1 MSKIAGDGVALF
13 WTTIMLLALCWMTFS
28 LRAAVRIWRKI
39 WGLDDTV
46 MAIGLL
52 LYTVTSCL
60 CIVCSFYGSGQK
72 AAMISAYDIA
82 RGTKLF
88 FIAEFFY
95 ASSAITIKCSIAVTL
110 LRIADTRRRYVY
122 TVWGI
127 MIITSV
133 SALIFMIGIANIC
146 HPINTLWGESEGT
159 CNLQL
164 NSDVSLFF
172 SAVEIATDWALA
184 ILPAI
189 LLWNIQMKTRVK
201 VSVACILGLA
211 AFASCATIVR
221 LRYLSA
227 YSDPTEFMFGTGKI
241 GLWSIIEDAMGIFA
255 GSLPALRPLLSLPF
269 LNMSSTGDSNNNAS
283 SGNKMN
289 VPRTQHQTNR
299 SDINLDTF
307 HQLGDS
313 DVEKDGDG
321 DSQKRILKETKV
333 SVTSDNRHSAPGEW
347 EQSQVLGWKGNRNSS
362 RKIN

>member
-13 WTTIMLLALCWMTFS
+13 WTSILLLALCWITFS
-28 LRAAVRIWRKI
+28 MRAGVRLWRKI
-39 WGLDDTV
+39 WGLDDIV

-52 LYTVTSCL
+52 LFTVTSSL

-72 AAMISAYDIA
+72 AKYLSAYDIA

-88 FIAEFFY
+88 FIADFFY
-95 ASSAITIKCSIAVTL
+95 ATGAVAIKCSIAVTL
-110 LRIADTRRRYVY
+110 LRIADTRRCYVY

-127 MIITSV
+127 MIMTAI

-146 HPINTLWGESEGT
+146 HPINTLWGESKGV

-184 ILPAI
+184 ILPAV
-189 LLWNIQMKTRVK
+189 LLRNIQMKSRVK

-221 LRYLSA
+221 LRYLSL
-227 YSDPTEFMFGTGKI
+227 YSDPTVFMFGTGRI
-241 GLWSIIEDAMGIFA
+241 GLWSVIDT
-255 GSLPALRPLLSLPF
+255 
-269 LNMSSTGDSNNNAS
+269 TGNSNNPAS
-283 SGNKMN
+283 GKNGN
-289 VPRTQHQTNR
+289 VPRTQHGTGKR

-307 HQLGDS
+307 VQLGDS
-313 DVEKDGDG
+313 DIEKDDG
-321 DSQKRILKETKV
+321 ESQKHILKETKV
-333 SVTSDNRHSAPGEW
+333 TVTSANIHSAPGEW
-347 EQSQVLGWKGNRNSS
+347 EQSQILGWKGNRNSQ
-362 RKIN
+362 RNIQ

>member
-13 WTTIMLLALCWMTFS
+13 WTSILLLALCWITFA
-28 LRAAVRIWRKI
+28 LRAGVRLWRKI
-39 WGLDDTV
+39 WGVDDIV
-46 MAIGLL
+46 MLIGLL
-52 LYTVTSCL
+52 LFTVTSCL

-72 AAMISAYDIA
+72 AAMLTAHDIA

-95 ASSAITIKCSIAVTL
+95 ASGAVAIKCSIAVTL

-127 MIITSV
+127 MIMTAI

-146 HPINTLWGESEGT
+146 HPINTLWGEANGT
-159 CNLQL
+159 CNLKL

-172 SAVEIATDWALA
+172 SAIEIVTDWALA
-184 ILPAI
+184 ILPAV
-189 LLWNIQMKTRVK
+189 LLRNIQMKSRVK

-221 LRYLSA
+221 LRYLSL
-227 YSDPTEFMFGTGKI
+227 YSDPSEFMYGTGRI
-241 GLWSIIEDAMGIFA
+241 GLWSVIEEAMGIFA

-269 LNMSSTGDSNNNAS
+269 LNLSTTGGSDEI

-289 VPRTQHQTNR
+289 VPRTQQRSKR

-321 DSQKRILKETKV
+321 DSQKHILKETQV
-333 SVTSDNRHSAPGEW
+333 SVTCGNRDSAPGEW
-347 EQSQVLGWKGNRNSS
+347 TQSQVLGWKANRNSTRNIS
-362 RKIN
+362 NS

>member
-13 WTTIMLLALCWMTFS
+13 WTSILLLALCWITFS
-28 LRAAVRIWRKI
+28 MRAGVRLWRKI
-39 WGLDDTV
+39 WGLDDIV
-46 MAIGLL
+46 MSIGLL
-52 LYTVTSCL
+52 LFTVTSSL

-72 AAMISAYDIA
+72 AKYLSAHDIA

-95 ASSAITIKCSIAVTL
+95 ATGAVAIKCSIAVTL

-127 MIITSV
+127 MIMTAI

-146 HPINTLWGESEGT
+146 HPINTLWGESNGV

-184 ILPAI
+184 ILPAV
-189 LLWNIQMKTRVK
+189 LLRNIQMKSRVK

-221 LRYLSA
+221 LRYLSL
-227 YSDPTEFMFGTGKI
+227 YSDSSEFMFGTGRI
-241 GLWSIIEDAMGIFA
+241 GLWSVIEEAMGIFA

-269 LNMSSTGDSNNNAS
+269 LNLSTTGNSNNPT
-283 SGNKMN
+283 SGKNGN
-289 VPRTQHQTNR
+289 VPRTQHGTGKR

-307 HQLGDS
+307 VQLGDS
-313 DVEKDGDG
+313 DIEKDDG
-321 DSQKRILKETKV
+321 ESQKHILKETKV
-333 SVTSDNRHSAPGEW
+333 TVTSANRHSAPGEW
-347 EQSQVLGWKGNRNSS
+347 EQSQILGWKGNRNSQ
-362 RKIN
+362 RNIQ